1 MQINVRGTGT
11 RAPLEAPLNV
21 ERGFITKETH
31 ECPDSLFIL
40 NILDI
45 LDILLPNAMRLTE
58 KPKMAFILLL
68 TCGMHCV
75 AAANI
80 QFVDVTEET
89 GIHFRHVT
97 GAEGDYHLPETLGA
111 GGAFFDADNDGDLD
125 IYLVNSGYWPGSARM
140 SQPTAALYQ
149 NNGDGTFTDITAI
162 AGVSNRGNYG
172 QGVACADYD
181 NDGDTDIYVTNF
193 GTNVLYRNNGDGTF
207 TDITQHARV
216 GDAAWSSSACF
227 LDYDR
232 DGHLDLFVVNYLKYA
247 IDVPYRP
254 CGEGETRTYCHPSLF
269 EGAPDRLYRNNGDGT
284 FTDVSQEAGVGH
296 IGGMFHGKGLGVVSA
311 DFNNDG
317 APELYVANDD
327 TRNDFFYNNGDGTF
341 TEMSLLAGCAYS
353 FNGVAQAGMGVAAG
367 DYNGDGALDIFVTNL
382 SYETNALY
390 RNNGDGTFTD
400 VIYEAHLGKES
411 YLYVGFGTGF
421 FDADNDGTL
430 DIFIANGHIIDN
442 IAETHD
448 VLTYPQP
455 DQVFRNKGD
464 GTFQEMSGS
473 AGPYFQRAHV
483 SRGSIF
489 GDYDNDGDVD
499 ILVTQ
504 SNGPATLL
512 RNTSQNKQ
520 NWLRI
525 KPIGTLSNRD
535 GIGARV
541 TLTDNNGLGRQIRDV
556 NPCASYLSSHD
567 ARLHF
572 GLGENTSVDKLEIRW
587 PSGVVEV
594 YENLPANQEH
604 VLTEL
609 SDDFLRAVWQ
619 GDVNALRA
627 ARPQFNLT
635 DALGRTPL
643 LIAAEKGYADVAMFL
658 IDNGAAV
665 NVADANGNTPLIFVI
680 HKTGDVALARQLLE
694 RSTDTLNAQN
704 HTGETALMY
713 AAWHGSLDIV
723 QLLLAH
729 NADATLKNRQGDTA
743 ATLAASKGH
752 QAIVEMLR

>member
-1 MQINVRGTGT
+1 MMKI
-11 RAPLEAPLNV
+11 
-21 ERGFITKETH
+21 
-31 ECPDSLFIL
+31 
-40 NILDI
+40 
-45 LDILLPNAMRLTE
+45 
-58 KPKMAFILLL
+58 AFLILL
-68 TCGMHCV
+68 TCAIPCV
-75 AAANI
+75 AANV
-80 QFVDVTEET
+80 QFVDVTKEA
-89 GIHFRHVT
+89 GIDFRHVN

-125 IYLVNSGYWPGSARM
+125 IYLVNSGNWPGSAAAQKH
-140 SQPTAALYQ
+140 SALYQ
-149 NNGDGTFTDITAI
+149 NNGDGTFTDITAA
-162 AGVSNRGNYG
+162 AGVGNRGNYG

-193 GTNVLYRNNGDGTF
+193 GPDVLYRNNGDGTF
-207 TDITQHARV
+207 TDITAHAGI

-232 DGHLDLFVVNYLKYA
+232 DGHLDLFVVNYLHYSLDA
-247 IDVPYRP
+247 VYRP

-284 FTDVSQEAGVGH
+284 FTDVSQEAGVGN

-317 APELYVANDD
+317 APDLYVANDD

-341 TEMSLLAGCAYS
+341 SEISLLAGCAYS
-353 FNGVAQAGMGVAAG
+353 FNGVAQAGMGIAAG

-400 VIYEAHLGKES
+400 VIYEARLGKES

-421 FDADNDGTL
+421 LDVDNDGWL
-430 DIFIANGHIIDN
+430 DVFVANGHIIDN

-448 VLTYPQP
+448 VLTYAQP
-455 DQVFRNKGD
+455 NQLFRNKGD
-464 GTFQEMSGS
+464 GTFQEISETAGS
-473 AGPYFQRAHV
+473 YFHRAQV

-512 RNTSQNKQ
+512 RNENGNKQ

-525 KPIGTLSNRD
+525 KLVGTVSNRD

-541 TLTDNNGLGRQIRDV
+541 LLTIGEMARDRPSPYGLQADEMERDEPSFDDVTQQIRDV
-556 NPCASYLSSHD
+556 NPGASYLSSHD

-572 GLGENTSVDKLEIRW
+572 GLGENTNVNRLEIRW

-594 YENLPANQEH
+594 YENLPVNQEH
-604 VLTEL
+604 VLTE
-609 SDDFLRAVWQ
+609 SSGSSRFERA
-619 GDVNALRA
+619 
-627 ARPQFNLT
+627 P
-635 DALGRTPL
+635 
-643 LIAAEKGYADVAMFL
+643 
-658 IDNGAAV
+658 
-665 NVADANGNTPLIFVI
+665 
-680 HKTGDVALARQLLE
+680 
-694 RSTDTLNAQN
+694 RS
-704 HTGETALMY
+704 
-713 AAWHGSLDIV
+713 
-723 QLLLAH
+723 
-729 NADATLKNRQGDTA
+729 R
-743 ATLAASKGH
+743 
-752 QAIVEMLR
+752 